1 MQAMKRDLMDI
12 LACPM
17 CKGKLDLTVE
27 KVEGPDIISGYLYC
41 RHCNERYPIED
52 TIPNLLPPSMRK
64 S

>member
-1 MQAMKRDLMDI
+1 MQTMKRDLMEI

-27 KVEGPDIISGYLYC
+27 KEEGLEIVSGFLYC
-41 RHCNERYPIED
+41 GHCNERYPIED
-52 TIPNLLPPSMRK
+52 TIPDLLPPSMRQ